1 MEYSWK
7 AGSCVKKQLLSRKQE
22 PLFSLSAGWN
32 GGCTV
37 PAGPSPTGW
46 QAVTWHEAGSRPVVE
61 SFQNSSPH
69 SGILQFFFLLPPLH
83 VIFFPSHLQIKLTR
97 APGINGFLG
106 LPPCSHPGPG
116 PWFLTVICKP
126 RRPRWKK
133 LLYFLELLNHSLCK
147 ECVNLFMINSTYI
160 WVPSRLWVCARY

>member
-7 AGSCVKKQLLSRKQE
+7 AGSCVKKQLLSRKQG
-22 PLFSLSAGWN
+22 PLSSLRRVKWRLHCAGRPLSYWMT
-32 GGCTV
+32 GCHL
-37 PAGPSPTGW
+37 AW
-46 QAVTWHEAGSRPVVE
+46 AGSRPVVE
-61 SFQNSSPH
+61 SFQSSSPH

-116 PWFLTVICKP
+116 PWLLTVICKP

-160 WVPSRLWVCARY
+160 WVPNRLWVCARY